1 MFTVERMQVTYNHKK
16 ALDITEPLTFQEG
29 EKIGI
34 IGANGAGKST
44 FIKSCLG
51 LTAYQG
57 SVISGIKTD
66 RMAVHMQ
73 SNHYTN
79 SMSVQSIMELVSNTK
94 VKTNQKL
101 QELITFFDFE
111 DSLKKKVK
119 ALSGG
124 QKQRLTLIMVLLQ
137 DAPLTFFDEV
147 TTGLDFETRNQLVQ
161 MLNEWFRHKKSTIC
175 LVSHYFEELEQL
187 VDKILIFHEGRV
199 VDFDSREALFH
210 KYCGKAVII
219 LDNNLENSDLTKE
232 FPAISSPE
240 HLIVLKCE
248 NGEIENAIISRL
260 VQKDINFRRSNNDI
274 EIMYINALAA
284 MKGGED
290 EREIIS

>member
-16 ALDITEPLTFQEG
+16 ALDITEPLSFREG
-29 EKIGI
+29 EKIGV

-51 LTAYQG
+51 LIAYQG
-57 SVISGIKTD
+57 SIISSIKPD
-66 RMAVHMQ
+66 QMAVHMQ
-73 SNHYTN
+73 SNHYTD
-79 SMSVQSIMELVSNTK
+79 SMSVQNIIELMLNTK
-94 VKTNQKL
+94 VKMNKKL

-111 DSLKKKVK
+111 ESLKKKVK

-147 TTGLDFETRNQLVQ
+147 TTGLDFETRNQLMQ
-161 MLNEWFRHKKSTIC
+161 MLNEWFRNKKSTIC

-187 VDKILIFHEGRV
+187 VDKILILHEGKV
-199 VDFDSREALFH
+199 VDFDSRETLFH
-210 KYCGKAVII
+210 KYCGKAVIMI
-219 LDNNLENSDLTKE
+219 DRSTENSYLSKE
-232 FPAISSPE
+232 FPTISGPK

-248 NGEIENAIISRL
+248 NEETENAIVSGL
-260 VQKDINFRRSNNDI
+260 VHRNINFKRSNNDI

-290 EREIIS
+290 ER

>member
-1 MFTVERMQVTYNHKK
+1 MFTVEKMQVTYNQKRV
-16 ALDITEPLTFQEG
+16 LDITEPLTFNKG

-51 LTAYQG
+51 LTLYQG
-57 SVISGIKTD
+57 SVNSSIKPEQ
-66 RMAVHMQ
+66 MAVHMQ
-73 SNHYTN
+73 SNHYTD
-79 SMSVQSIMELVSNTK
+79 SMSVQHIIELMLNTR
-94 VKTNQKL
+94 VKTNKKL
-101 QELITFFDFE
+101 QELISFFHFE

-147 TTGLDFETRNQLVQ
+147 TTGLDFETRNQLMQ
-161 MLNEWFRHKKSTIC
+161 LLNEWFRSKKSTIC
-175 LVSHYFEELEQL
+175 LVSHYFTELEQL
-187 VDKILIFHEGRV
+187 VDKILILHEGKV
-199 VDFDSREALFH
+199 VDFDSRETLFY
-210 KYCGKAVII
+210 KYCGKAVIMI
-219 LDNNLENSDLTKE
+219 DNNPKNSEVTKE
-232 FPAISSPE
+232 FPVISGSE

-248 NGEIENAIISRL
+248 NEETEKAIVSVL
-260 VQKDINFRRSNNDI
+260 VHKNINFKRSNNDI

-284 MKGGED
+284 MKEG
-290 EREIIS
+290 